1 MHRSTGTQRHDDI
14 ANNRSLRS
22 LYFFFLQ
29 ISLNAFSILISNKLV
44 SDTILQNFLQCEYPP
59 KTKLP
64 KKVEKLGKFAHM
76 TPKNSPKWAKNGVL
90 VWA

>member
-29 ISLNAFSILISNKLV
+29 ISLNAFSILIGNKLV
-44 SDTILQNFLQCEYPP
+44 SDTIFQNFSAMWVPSQNKIAE
-59 KTKLP
+59 KSWEIGKVRKDDP
-64 KKVEKLGKFAHM
+64 KKFTKM
-76 TPKNSPKWAKNGVL
+76 D
-90 VWA
+90 

>member
-29 ISLNAFSILISNKLV
+29 ISLNAFSILIGKKLV
-44 SDTILQNFLQCEYPP
+44 SDIIFKNFSAMWVPSQNKIAEKSWEIGKVRTYDP
-59 KTKLP
+59 KTFTKM
-64 KKVEKLGKFAHM
+64 G
-76 TPKNSPKWAKNGVL
+76 
-90 VWA
+90 